1 MILKDNFYT
10 INELEFVDNKI
21 HASIKIDSNHSIFE
35 GHFPNNPITPGVVEM
50 EIVKEIVSE
59 GIKKTLKMS
68 KMSNC
73 KFLAIL
79 NPLNSSEV
87 NVKIDVLEQ
96 ENNRIRISAQIL
108 DQQTVYLKI
117 SAEYIIVE

>member
-10 INELEFVDNKI
+10 INELEFVENKI
-21 HASIKIDSNHSIFE
+21 QASIKIDSNHSIFE

-59 GIKKTLKMS
+59 GIQKTLKMS

-79 NPLNSSEV
+79 NPLTSSEV
-87 NVKIDVLEQ
+87 NVKIDVLEH
-96 ENNRIRISAQIL
+96 ENKRIRISAQIL

-117 SAEYIIVE
+117 GAEYIIVE

>member
-10 INELEFVDNKI
+10 INELELVENKI

-50 EIVKEIVSE
+50 EIVKEIVFE
-59 GIKKTLKMS
+59 GIQKTLKMS

-79 NPLNSSEV
+79 NPLTSSEV
-87 NVKIDVLEQ
+87 NVKIDVLEH

-117 SAEYIIVE
+117 GAEYIIVE

>member
-10 INELEFVDNKI
+10 INELELVENKI

-50 EIVKEIVSE
+50 EIVKEIVFE
-59 GIKKTLKMS
+59 GIQKTLKMS

-79 NPLNSSEV
+79 NPLTSSEV
-87 NVKIDVLEQ
+87 NVKIDVLEH
-96 ENNRIRISAQIL
+96 ENKRIRISAQIL

-117 SAEYIIVE
+117 GAEYIIVE

>member
-1 MILKDNFYT
+1 MILKDNFYN
-10 INELEFVDNKI
+10 INELEFVENKI
-21 HASIKIDSNHSIFE
+21 QASIKIDSNHSIFE

-87 NVKIDVLEQ
+87 NVNIDVLEQ

>member
-10 INELEFVDNKI
+10 INELEFVENKI
-21 HASIKIDSNHSIFE
+21 QASIKIDSNHSIFE

-96 ENNRIRISAQIL
+96 ENNRIRISAQFL

>member
-1 MILKDNFYT
+1 M
-10 INELEFVDNKI
+10 
-21 HASIKIDSNHSIFE
+21 
-35 GHFPNNPITPGVVEM
+35 EM

>member
-10 INELEFVDNKI
+10 INELEFVENKI
-21 HASIKIDSNHSIFE
+21 QASIKIDSIHSIFE

>member
-1 MILKDNFYT
+1 
-10 INELEFVDNKI
+10 
-21 HASIKIDSNHSIFE
+21 
-35 GHFPNNPITPGVVEM
+35 
-50 EIVKEIVSE
+50 
-59 GIKKTLKMS
+59 MS

-79 NPLNSSEV
+79 NPLTSSEV
-87 NVKIDVLEQ
+87 NVKIDVLEH

-117 SAEYIIVE
+117 GAEYIIVE

>member
-10 INELEFVDNKI
+10 INELEFVENKI

-87 NVKIDVLEQ
+87 NVNIDVLEQ
-96 ENNRIRISAQIL
+96 EKNRIRISAQIL

>member
-10 INELEFVDNKI
+10 INELELVENKI

-59 GIKKTLKMS
+59 GIQKTLKMS

>member
-10 INELEFVDNKI
+10 INELEFVENKI
-21 HASIKIDSNHSIFE
+21 QASIKIDSNHSIFE
-35 GHFPNNPITPGVVEM
+35 GHFPNNPITPGVLEM
-50 EIVKEIVSE
+50 EIVKEIVFE
-59 GIKKTLKMS
+59 GIQKTLKMS

>member
-21 HASIKIDSNHSIFE
+21 QASIKIDSKHSIFE

-50 EIVKEIVSE
+50 EIVKEVISE
-59 GIKKTLKMS
+59 ALKKTIKLT

-79 NPLNSSEV
+79 NPINSPEV
-87 NVKIDVLEQ
+87 KLKIDVLEY
-96 ENNRIRISAQIL
+96 EESRIRISGQIT
-108 DQQTVYLKI
+108 DDTTIFLKI
-117 SAEYIIVE
+117 AAEYFIV

>member
-10 INELEFVDNKI
+10 INELEFVENKI
-21 HASIKIDSNHSIFE
+21 QASIKIDSNHSIFE

-59 GIKKTLKMS
+59 GIQKTLKMS

>member
-1 MILKDNFYT
+1 MILIDNFYT
-10 INELEFVDNKI
+10 INELEFVENKI
-21 HASIKIDSNHSIFE
+21 QASIKIDSNHSIFE

-87 NVKIDVLEQ
+87 NDKIDVLEQ

>member
-10 INELEFVDNKI
+10 INELEFVENKI
-21 HASIKIDSNHSIFE
+21 QASIKIDSNHSIFE

-50 EIVKEIVSE
+50 EIVKEIVFE
-59 GIKKTLKMS
+59 GIQKTLKMS

>member
-10 INELEFVDNKI
+10 INELEFVENKI
-21 HASIKIDSNHSIFE
+21 QASIKIDSNHSIFE

-87 NVKIDVLEQ
+87 NVNIDVLEQ

>member
-10 INELEFVDNKI
+10 INELEFVENKI
-21 HASIKIDSNHSIFE
+21 QASIKIDSNHSIFE

-50 EIVKEIVSE
+50 EIVKEIDSE
-59 GIKKTLKMS
+59 GIQKTLKMS

>member
-10 INELEFVDNKI
+10 INELEFVENKI
-21 HASIKIDSNHSIFE
+21 QASIKIDSNHSIFE

>member
-10 INELEFVDNKI
+10 INELEFVENKI
-21 HASIKIDSNHSIFE
+21 QASIKIDSNHSIFE

-59 GIKKTLKMS
+59 GIQKTLKMS

-79 NPLNSSEV
+79 NPLTSSEV
-87 NVKIDVLEQ
+87 NVKIDVLEH

-117 SAEYIIVE
+117 GAEYIIVE

>member
-10 INELEFVDNKI
+10 INELEFVENKI
-21 HASIKIDSNHSIFE
+21 QASIKIDSNHSIFE

-87 NVKIDVLEQ
+87 NVNIDVLEQ
-96 ENNRIRISAQIL
+96 EKNRIRISAQIL

>member
-10 INELEFVDNKI
+10 INELEFVENKI
-21 HASIKIDSNHSIFE
+21 QASIKIDSNHSIFE

-50 EIVKEIVSE
+50 GIVKEIVSE
-59 GIKKTLKMS
+59 GIQKTLKMS

-79 NPLNSSEV
+79 NPLTSSEV
-87 NVKIDVLEQ
+87 NVKIDVLEH

-117 SAEYIIVE
+117 GAEYIIVE

>member
-10 INELEFVDNKI
+10 INELEFVENKI
-21 HASIKIDSNHSIFE
+21 QASIKIDSNHSIFE

-108 DQQTVYLKI
+108 DQQTVYLNRII
-117 SAEYIIVE
+117 S

>member
-10 INELEFVDNKI
+10 INELEFVENKI
-21 HASIKIDSNHSIFE
+21 QASIKIDSNHSIFE

-59 GIKKTLKMS
+59 AIQKTLKMS

-79 NPLNSSEV
+79 NPLNSSKV

-117 SAEYIIVE
+117 GAEYIIVE